1 MSVVQTSR
9 RQIFCFL
16 SLVDETFEVREQ
28 SSEKT
33 VSSRTR
39 INKYLHHF
47 SDMFL
52 VLYIW
57 SALILPCAW
66 AQNDQPSV
74 VVEAK
79 NITVPAGTDVL
90 LPCHNQRMV
99 WRQDRLRDRQRVVH
113 WDLIRNQPDYS
124 VERILDM
131 FSGGRERLYNDYNR
145 GRITISKDA
154 FSDGNFSLVINNVDM
169 NDKGIYTCNLHHHY
183 CKVHQSIQ
191 IQLNVTKSPRKEK
204 RVWVGNKSVLVVLV
218 GKSVVLP
225 CMNRRQ
231 LWTDSQRDE
240 GQQQVVHWDWQAP
253 GVTRDRADRLIDM
266 YASGENRQY
275 GPLFLR
281 NKMNISTDAFS
292 MGDFS
297 LSVHNIQPSDK
308 GLYSCHLHHHYCG
321 LHERRIFRV
330 IVGPS
335 VQPSPPARSSTD
347 APKTHSSYSVPPAD
361 DPNTNIV
368 EVPRILNVIL
378 PENQTHLLHQVG
390 YILAIFLLLL
400 LMLIGIIMTT
410 RHCRKKGP
418 EFEVRR
424 SERGRGTS
432 IELDATELQTYNQE
446 DLQLDYRNNIIKER
460 AAANNYPS
468 PKVID
473 LNREMER
480 MSWK

>member
-1 MSVVQTSR
+1 MLR
-9 RQIFCFL
+9 L
-16 SLVDETFEVREQ
+16 G
-28 SSEKT
+28 
-33 VSSRTR
+33 
-39 INKYLHHF
+39 
-47 SDMFL
+47 
-52 VLYIW
+52 YIW
-57 SALILPCAW
+57 TAFLLPCAW
-66 AQNDQPSV
+66 AQNSMGV
-74 VVEAK
+74 VIEAR
-79 NITVPAGTDVL
+79 NITVQAGSDVI
-90 LPCHNQRMV
+90 LPCHNQRTV
-99 WRQDRLRDRQRVVH
+99 WRQDRLRDRQRVAH
-113 WDLIRNQPDYS
+113 WDLIRTQPDYT

-131 FSGGRERLYNDYNR
+131 FSGGTERLYNDYNK

-183 CKVHQSIQ
+183 CKVHQSIK
-191 IQLNVTKSPRKEK
+191 IQLNITKSPRKER
-204 RVWVGNKSVLVVLV
+204 RVWGGDKSVFVVLV

-225 CMNRRQ
+225 CVNRRP
-231 LWTDSQRDE
+231 LWTNSHRDE

-275 GPLFLR
+275 GPLFLQQ
-281 NKMNISTDAFS
+281 KMNISTDAFS

-335 VQPSPPARSSTD
+335 VQPPR
-347 APKTHSSYSVPPAD
+347 VPTEGPTIPFSHPVIHAD
-361 DPNTNIV
+361 DPNTNLV
-368 EVPRILNVIL
+368 EAPHILSVIL

-390 YILAIFLLLL
+390 YILAIFLVLL

-418 EFEVRR
+418 VFEVRR
-424 SERGRGTS
+424 YEWDRRAS
-432 IELDATELQTYNQE
+432 IKLDATELQPYNQE
-446 DLQLDYRNNIIKER
+446 CLHLDYKNNIMKER
-460 AAANNYPS
+460 AEANNYPS
-468 PKVID
+468 P
-473 LNREMER
+473 
-480 MSWK
+480 

>member
-1 MSVVQTSR
+1 
-9 RQIFCFL
+9 
-16 SLVDETFEVREQ
+16 
-28 SSEKT
+28 
-33 VSSRTR
+33 
-39 INKYLHHF
+39 
-47 SDMFL
+47 MFL
-52 VLYIW
+52 VTYIW
-57 SALILPCAW
+57 SALIIPCAW
-66 AQNDQPSV
+66 AQNTMPSV
-74 VVEAK
+74 VVEAR
-79 NITVPAGTDVL
+79 NITVPVGSDVL

-113 WDLIRNQPDYS
+113 WDLIRNQPDYT
-124 VERILDM
+124 VERILDL
-131 FSGGRERLYNDYNR
+131 FSGGTERLYNDYNR

-169 NDKGIYTCNLHHHY
+169 DDKGIYTCNLHHHY

-204 RVWVGNKSVLVVLV
+204 RVWDGDKTVFVVLV

-225 CMNRRQ
+225 CVNRRQ
-231 LWTDSQRDE
+231 LWTDSQKDE

-281 NKMNISTDAFS
+281 DKMNISADAFS

-330 IVGPS
+330 IIGPS
-335 VQPSPPARSSTD
+335 VQPLPPARSSTEASNTFSE
-347 APKTHSSYSVPPAD
+347 APKTYPVLPAD
-361 DPNTNIV
+361 DPNTNAV
-368 EVPRILNVIL
+368 EAPHVLNVIL
-378 PENQTHLLHQVG
+378 PENQTHLLHQAG

-400 LMLIGIIMTT
+400 LMLIGIVMTT
-410 RHCRKKGP
+410 RHCRKK
-418 EFEVRR
+418 EFEGRR
-424 SERGRGTS
+424 SARGRSTS
-432 IELDATELQTYNQE
+432 IELYATELQPYNQE
-446 DLQLDYRNNIIKER
+446 DLQLGTRDHIF
-460 AAANNYPS
+460 P
-468 PKVID
+468 
-473 LNREMER
+473 
-480 MSWK
+480 

>member
-1 MSVVQTSR
+1 MVVERTS
-9 RQIFCFL
+9 
-16 SLVDETFEVREQ
+16 E
-28 SSEKT
+28 
-33 VSSRTR
+33 
-39 INKYLHHF
+39 
-47 SDMFL
+47 
-52 VLYIW
+52 IW
-57 SALILPCAW
+57 TALILPCAW
-66 AQNDQPSV
+66 AQNNMPSL
-74 VVEAK
+74 VVEAR
-79 NITVPAGTDVL
+79 NITVPAGSDVL

-204 RVWVGNKSVLVVLV
+204 RVCDGDKSIFVVLV

-225 CMNRRQ
+225 CVNRRQ

-253 GVTRDRADRLIDM
+253 GVTRDRADRLIDI

-321 LHERRIFRV
+321 LHERRIFRM
-330 IVGPS
+330 IVDPS
-335 VQPSPPARSSTD
+335 VQPLPPARSSTD
-347 APKTHSSYSVPPAD
+347 APKTHSSYPVPPAD
-361 DPNTNIV
+361 DPTDTNMV
-368 EVPRILNVIL
+368 EAPHVLNVIL
-378 PENQTHLLHQVG
+378 HENQTHLLHQVG

-410 RHCRKKGP
+410 RHCRKKRP
-418 EFEVRR
+418 EFEVRW
-424 SERGRGTS
+424 SERGRRTS
-432 IELDATELQTYNQE
+432 IELDAIALQAYNQE
-446 DLQLDYRNNIIKER
+446 DLRLDYKNNIMKER

>member
-1 MSVVQTSR
+1 
-9 RQIFCFL
+9 IH
-16 SLVDETFEVREQ
+16 
-28 SSEKT
+28 
-33 VSSRTR
+33 
-39 INKYLHHF
+39 I
-47 SDMFL
+47 
-52 VLYIW
+52 YIYT
-57 SALILPCAW
+57 L
-66 AQNDQPSV
+66 
-74 VVEAK
+74 VVEAR
-79 NITVPAGTDVL
+79 NITVPAGSDVL

-204 RVWVGNKSVLVVLV
+204 RVWDGDKSIFVVLV

-225 CMNRRQ
+225 CVNRRQ
-231 LWTDSQRDE
+231 LWTDNQRDE

-253 GVTRDRADRLIDM
+253 GVTRDRADRLIDI

-321 LHERRIFRV
+321 LHERRIFRM
-330 IVGPS
+330 IVDPS
-335 VQPSPPARSSTD
+335 VQPLPPARSSTD
-347 APKTHSSYSVPPAD
+347 APKTHSSYPVPPAD
-361 DPNTNIV
+361 DPTDTNMV
-368 EVPRILNVIL
+368 EAPHVLNVIL
-378 PENQTHLLHQVG
+378 HENQTHLLHQVG

-410 RHCRKKGP
+410 RHCRKKSRIMG
-418 EFEVRR
+418 RR
-424 SERGRGTS
+424 TS
-432 IELDATELQTYNQE
+432 IELDAIALQAYNQE
-446 DLQLDYRNNIIKER
+446 DLRLDYKNNIMKER

>member
-1 MSVVQTSR
+1 
-9 RQIFCFL
+9 
-16 SLVDETFEVREQ
+16 
-28 SSEKT
+28 
-33 VSSRTR
+33 
-39 INKYLHHF
+39 
-47 SDMFL
+47 MFL
-52 VLYIW
+52 VPYIW
-57 SALILPCAW
+57 TALIVPCAW
-66 AQNDQPSV
+66 AQNTMPSV
-74 VVEAK
+74 VVEAR
-79 NITVPAGTDVL
+79 NITVPAGSDVL

-113 WDLIRNQPDYS
+113 WDLIRNQPDYT

-131 FSGGRERLYNDYNR
+131 FSGGTERLYNDYNK

-169 NDKGIYTCNLHHHY
+169 DDKGIYTCNLHHHY
-183 CKVHQSIQ
+183 CKVHQSIK

-204 RVWVGNKSVLVVLV
+204 RVWDGEKSVFVVLV

-225 CMNRRQ
+225 CVNRRQ
-231 LWTDSQRDE
+231 LWTESQRDE

-253 GVTRDRADRLIDM
+253 GVTRDRADRLVDM

-281 NKMNISTDAFS
+281 NKMNISADAFS

-330 IVGPS
+330 IVGPF
-335 VQPSPPARSSTD
+335 VQPLPPARSSTEASKTYSE
-347 APKTHSSYSVPPAD
+347 APKTYPVLPAD
-361 DPNTNIV
+361 DPNTNMV
-368 EVPRILNVIL
+368 DAPHVLNVIL
-378 PENQTHLLHQVG
+378 PENQTNLLHQVG

-400 LMLIGIIMTT
+400 LMLIGIIMTM
-410 RHCRKKGP
+410 RHCRKK

-424 SERGRGTS
+424 SERGRSTS
-432 IELDATELQTYNQE
+432 IELDATELQPYNQE
-446 DLQLDYRNNIIKER
+446 DLRLEYKNNIMKER